1 MKRIRI
7 IAVLLAWT
15 GIFQAIAQ
23 DSITSVSLSQACR
36 LGIDHN
42 LMIANTALE
51 MHKAHYQ
58 VKETQSK
65 LYPQLEGYSTLNYYF
80 GIPKMLMPG
89 EIFGQTGEIPF
100 EIGTKYDWSSGFSA
114 SLSLYNQ
121 SYFTSIK
128 VAKCM
133 QTVSRLNLQQKKEEL
148 AYQVSQVYYLCKTTD
163 SQIAY
168 LKKDMTNA
176 SHLLEILKSQNE
188 NGMVRKI
195 DYSKV
200 LVNKNNLQTQ
210 IENLILLRDQQ
221 LGMLKFLIGINE
233 NSKVELTDSLTYSNN
248 SGTIELPDLNNLS
261 ELKLMD
267 EQIEITTLSRKA
279 NQQSYIPTLSGT
291 GQLYYQGQQN
301 EFNFFKGGSDKFFK
315 VGFVGITLNVPI
327 FDGFGKQAKNKQYEI
342 ELQQLQ
348 NTRRNS
354 LTGYSKNFSE
364 AVQQYTN
371 SHNALLRQK
380 ENIKIAE
387 EDYSISLQGYKQ
399 QVVPLSDVML
409 SENSLTEACLS
420 YVNAMLQLKN
430 AELEVRK
437 SKGEL
442 LNNL

>member
-42 LMIANTALE
+42 LMIANAALE

-387 EDYSISLQGYKQ
+387 EDYSISLQGYNQ

-409 SENSLTEACLS
+409 SENSLTEARLS
-420 YVNAMLQLKN
+420 FVSAMLQLKN

>member
-42 LMIANTALE
+42 LMIANAALE

-279 NQQSYIPTLSGT
+279 NRQSYIPTLSGT

-387 EDYSISLQGYKQ
+387 EDYSISLQGYNQ

-409 SENSLTEACLS
+409 SENSLTEARLS
-420 YVNAMLQLKN
+420 FVNAMLQLKN

>member
-1 MKRIRI
+1 
-7 IAVLLAWT
+7 
-15 GIFQAIAQ
+15 
-23 DSITSVSLSQACR
+23 
-36 LGIDHN
+36 
-42 LMIANTALE
+42 
-51 MHKAHYQ
+51 
-58 VKETQSK
+58 
-65 LYPQLEGYSTLNYYF
+65 
-80 GIPKMLMPG
+80 
-89 EIFGQTGEIPF
+89 
-100 EIGTKYDWSSGFSA
+100 
-114 SLSLYNQ
+114 
-121 SYFTSIK
+121 
-128 VAKCM
+128 
-133 QTVSRLNLQQKKEEL
+133 
-148 AYQVSQVYYLCKTTD
+148 
-163 SQIAY
+163 
-168 LKKDMTNA
+168 
-176 SHLLEILKSQNE
+176 
-188 NGMVRKI
+188 
-195 DYSKV
+195 
-200 LVNKNNLQTQ
+200 
-210 IENLILLRDQQ
+210 
-221 LGMLKFLIGINE
+221 MLKFLIGINE

-387 EDYSISLQGYKQ
+387 EDYSISLQGYNQ

-409 SENSLTEACLS
+409 SENSLTEARLS
-420 YVNAMLQLKN
+420 FVNAMLQLKN

>member
-42 LMIANTALE
+42 LMIANAALE

-279 NQQSYIPTLSGT
+279 NRQSYIPTLSGT

-387 EDYSISLQGYKQ
+387 EDYSISLQGYNQ

-409 SENSLTEACLS
+409 SENSLTEARLS
-420 YVNAMLQLKN
+420 FVSAMLQLKN

>member
-42 LMIANTALE
+42 LMIANAALE

-387 EDYSISLQGYKQ
+387 EDYSISLQGYNQ

-409 SENSLTEACLS
+409 SENSLTEARLS
-420 YVNAMLQLKN
+420 FVNAMLQLKN